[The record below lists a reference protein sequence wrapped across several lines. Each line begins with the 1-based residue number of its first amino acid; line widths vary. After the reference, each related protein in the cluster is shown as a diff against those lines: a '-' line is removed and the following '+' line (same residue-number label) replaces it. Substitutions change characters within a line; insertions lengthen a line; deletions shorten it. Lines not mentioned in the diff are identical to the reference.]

1 MGASLKR
8 NRIDLQPACSSETF
22 NHPYV
27 YPPDDGTLLRTVV
40 THIMTCDVHV
50 GGDYFTT
57 YFHLGT
63 RKFDATK
70 PDSFLFG
77 DLSDINYLAHV
88 PSAVSMYLVESV

>member
-8 NRIDLQPACSSETF
+8 NRIDIQPEYPSGSF
-22 NHPYV
+22 NHPYT
-27 YPPDDGTLLRTVV
+27 YPPEDGTYDVTVV
-40 THIMTCDVHV
+40 YDDDVYIHV

-70 PDSFLFG
+70 PDTFLFG
-77 DLSDINYLAHV
+77 DLPDINYLTHV
-88 PSAVSMYLVESV
+88 PSAVSV